1 MLHADIPLKQ
11 SKQNGHAMPLADNA
25 NSNDLQ
31 WEQQHRKEAV
41 TSLPW
46 HSPLFWG
53 GVMSSVWFAG
63 MVLWV
68 IWYAFSSAI
77 KNDWVEKP
85 AKAHEVQQLHKSME
99 RIEQRVDVN
108 AAKTD
113 ARLDR
118 QDEKLDHITDLIIQ
132 GASRGSTGQ
141 ANAAK

>member
-11 SKQNGHAMPLADNA
+11 SKQNGHAMPVVDNA

-63 MVLWV
+63 MVVWV
-68 IWYAFSSAI
+68 IWSALASAV

-85 AKAHEVQQLHKSME
+85 AKAHEVRQLHESMS
-99 RIEQRVDVN
+99 RIEQRVEGN

-118 QDEKLDHITDLIIQ
+118 QDEKLDHITDLLIQ
-132 GASRGSTGQ
+132 GTTSGRPGKEAS
-141 ANAAK
+141 K